1 MDKTKVSIL
10 VPAYN
15 VEDYIEE
22 CLQSLISQTLREIEV
37 VVVDDGST
45 DQTAVIAERYAITDP
60 RIRVVRLPEH
70 QGVSYARNICL
81 AQAQGEYLSFVDSDD
96 TIAAT
101 AMEELY
107 HRAKATDTD
116 IVLGSILY
124 CYPSGKRV
132 L

>member
-45 DQTAVIAERYAITDP
+45 DQTAVIAERYAITDS
-60 RIRVVRLPEH
+60 RIRVIRLPEH
-70 QGVSYARNICL
+70 Q
-81 AQAQGEYLSFVDSDD
+81 
-96 TIAAT
+96 
-101 AMEELY
+101 
-107 HRAKATDTD
+107 
-116 IVLGSILY
+116 
-124 CYPSGKRV
+124 
-132 L
+132 